1 MQPPTL
7 AEELTALYSVYE
19 WTRLLFGYGTK
30 MGHFPLLLKT
40 PHHGMWCNE
49 GPAKGCLGWKKELER
64 EHQ

>member
-1 MQPPTL
+1 M
-7 AEELTALYSVYE
+7 SGVYE
-19 WTRLLFGYGTK
+19 WTGLLFGYGTK